1 MEEGYFGEKE
11 EKEYRSYKMKTFIKA
26 GEAYIDIKN
35 TLAFKFKKSNPYVK
49 ILVYFKNTDKPIE
62 FEIKN
67 RNELSLL
74 FLELE
79 YFFDDPNLLSS
90 LNALMDEIENLEDE
104 EF

>member
-1 MEEGYFGEKE
+1 MEEEYFGEKE

-67 RNELSLL
+67 PADYLYLYYKVIS
-74 FLELE
+74 
-79 YFFDDPNLLSS
+79 
-90 LNALMDEIENLEDE
+90 
-104 EF
+104 